1 MTSAKPHF
9 NESEVAIQTRLGF
22 ADEVAAQTAGF
33 VRESMPDQH
42 RTFFNELPFVL
53 MGLVDQT
60 GRPWAIPHFGKPG
73 FITSPSA
80 KTLVIDKRPQLESVL
95 DLNLDAGQKIGL
107 LGIQLETRRRNR
119 MNGVINSAG
128 DDKISITV
136 DQSFGNCPQ
145 YIQTRELDFSQ
156 SSEFT
161 DSLNSYHLNNKL
173 DSYSKSLIETS
184 NTFFIASRS
193 QHFDSEWSSG
203 LDVSHR
209 GGKPGFVSVSD
220 NTLLFPDFSGNRF
233 FNTLGNIESD
243 GRVGLVFTDFT
254 MGDALFLT
262 GTARVI
268 WDPVQ
273 AERFQ
278 GAQRLVEVE
287 VSQYLL
293 LKDYLPMRGQVVEY
307 SPMLNNTATW
317 TEVEI
322 NERLTD
328 LPLRVNRRVQES
340 TDVLSIYL
348 ESINPL
354 TKLPAFQAGQF
365 LPIRLNIGPENRSF
379 HRRYTLSNHHSESHF
394 RISVKRQ
401 RNGIV
406 SNFIHNQLKIGDR
419 VHAKIPAGK
428 FHLPKRVND
437 IVMISMGIGITP
449 MMSMLEEL
457 ANRDRVGDLD
467 TKVHLFH
474 GARSREDYVFKER
487 IDTLNDQHDWLKLYN
502 YYSIAAEQDAS
513 FKSSE
518 SPLSQ
523 LTFNKRL
530 SPQDV
535 LNHVSVTDTDFYLC
549 GSESFMREM
558 LSAFKDSGVS
568 FERIHYEFFG
578 EGSIQEIDPED
589 WSNVAQDANV
599 YFNRNDK
606 TVNWTKKNLHE
617 KDSLLELAEGAG
629 LSPDYGCRN
638 GSCGACVCRLESGA
652 VIYPRQPEHEP
663 NPGEVVLCCARPKK
677 GSGSVV
683 LDL

>member
-9 NESEVAIQTRLGF
+9 NESEVAIQARLGF

-60 GRPWAIPHFGKPG
+60 GQPWAIPHFGKPG

-80 KTLVIDKRPQLESVL
+80 KTLVVEKRPQLESVL

-119 MNGVINSAG
+119 MNGVISSAD

-145 YIQTRELDFSQ
+145 YIQTRELGFSHA
-156 SSEFT
+156 SELP
-161 DSLNSYHLNNKL
+161 DSLNKYNLNNKL
-173 DSYSKSLIETS
+173 DKYSKSLIEAS

-209 GGKPGFVSVSD
+209 GGKPGFVRVNN

-243 GRVGLVFTDFT
+243 GRVGLVFTDFAT
-254 MGDALFLT
+254 GDALFLT

-268 WDPVQ
+268 WDPLQ

-287 VSQYLL
+287 ASQYLL
-293 LKDYLPMRGQVVEY
+293 LKDYLPMRGQVIEY

-317 TEVEI
+317 TEVEK
-322 NERLTD
+322 NERLTN
-328 LPLRVNRRVQES
+328 LPLRVTRRVQES

-348 ESINPL
+348 ESAKPL

-365 LPIRLNIGPENRSF
+365 LPISLNIGPENRSF

-394 RISVKRQ
+394 RISVRRQ
-401 RNGIV
+401 KNGIV
-406 SNFIHNQLKIGDR
+406 SNFIHDQLKIGDL
-419 VHAKIPAGK
+419 VYAKIPAGK
-428 FHLPKRVND
+428 FQLPKRVND
-437 IVMISMGIGITP
+437 VVMISMGIGITP

-457 ANRDRVGDLD
+457 ASRDRLRDLD
-467 TKVHLFH
+467 AKVRLFH
-474 GARSREDYVFKER
+474 GVRSSEDYVFKER
-487 IDTLNDQHDWLKLYN
+487 IDALNEQHDWLELYN
-502 YYSIAAEQDAS
+502 FYSTGEEQDS
-513 FKSSE
+513 KSLS
-518 SPLSQ
+518 SQ
-523 LTFNKRL
+523 LTLNTRL
-530 SPQDV
+530 SPKHV
-535 LNHVSVTDTDFYLC
+535 LNNVSLADTDFYLC

-558 LSAFKDSGVS
+558 LTGLKNAGVDS
-568 FERIHYEFFG
+568 ERIHYEFFG
-578 EGSIQEIDPED
+578 EGSIEPKAPED
-589 WSNVAQDANV
+589 WSNVAQNSIVHFQDSGQTITWNNNHR
-599 YFNRNDK
+599 NR
-606 TVNWTKKNLHE
+606 
-617 KDSLLELAEGAG
+617 KDSLLELAESVG

-638 GSCGACVCRLESGA
+638 GSCGACVSKLVSGA
-652 VIYPRQPEHEP
+652 IAYPSKPSHEASSD
-663 NPGEVVLCCARPKK
+663 EVVLCCARPRA
-677 GSGSVV
+677 GSDSIVV
-683 LDL
+683 SL